1 MPAKSKRYKALIIY
15 LQFMALVLVWA
26 GIGVFHNGTS
36 ALDLLGFTT
45 LSITAFCQIKAYQIL
60 LSKGDLS

>member
-1 MPAKSKRYKALIIY
+1 MAAKSKRYKALIIY

-26 GIGVFHNGTS
+26 GISIFQNGTS
-36 ALDLLGFTT
+36 DLYLLGFII
-45 LSITAFCQIKAYQIL
+45 LSIATFCQIKAYQIL